1 MLICSKCK
9 SRMFIDRTFSS
20 VNHLEVYCLT
30 CGSRKFLNP
39 PENSK
44 EGRWLLK
51 KEQLRAKA
59 TISPL

>member
-1 MLICSKCK
+1 
-9 SRMFIDRTFSS
+9 MFIDRTFSS

-30 CGSRKFLNP
+30 CGNRKFLNP

-51 KEQLRAKA
+51 REQLRAKA

>member
-1 MLICSKCK
+1 MLRCVKCRG
-9 SRMFIDRTFSS
+9 RMFIDRTFSS
-20 VNHLEVYCLT
+20 MMHLETYCLS
-30 CGSRKFLNP
+30 CGFRKFLNP
-39 PENSK
+39 PESSE